1 MKTLFRITI
10 AALIVATAAGCDAF
24 KTLNNSKKS
33 AQGKPYELIVVCP
46 QAEWTGEVGDSLRAI
61 FTAPVP
67 YLNQIEPIFDVLRVT
82 ERGFTGMVADHRNIL
97 KILVDPELKET
108 TTAVQYDVTSDPQIV
123 MTLQGP
129 SDGAL
134 VKYLSENREN
144 LVYALEKAERDRAVK
159 ANETYGNPGI
169 ESAILKTFGVEMKVP
184 KGYTL
189 AAQKPDFIWARN
201 EYPTASQGFFI
212 YSYPYEGKQSLTEEA
227 LVAARNKYAA
237 QIPGPAEGSYMI
249 TSDAFAPDY
258 RLFRMEQKTLMLLV
272 GCGAAGAIS
281 GIFKAPI
288 AGVVFVV
295 EVLLLDLTMTSVL
308 PLLIT
313 SVTAATVSYIFTGTE
328 AMFPF
333 SQTEVFVIERIPYV
347 LLLGVFCGLVSLY
360 FTKVMNRIEGMY
372 RNLNNYW
379 KKFVVGG
386 IMLSVLIFIFPPL
399 YGEGYD
405 TISSLLNGQFSHIMD
420 KSMFYGLN
428 ETYWGLQIFLT
439 LILLFKVF
447 ASSATNAGGGCGG
460 IFAPS
465 LYLGC
470 IAGFVFAHASNY
482 FPFTMYLSEKN
493 FALLGMAGIMSGVM
507 HAPLTGVFLIAEL
520 TGGYALFLPLMIV
533 SVSSYITIKMFL
545 PHSIYSMRLAQ
556 KGELLTHHKD
566 RAVLTLLNTDSVIE
580 RDFLTVSPEMS
591 LGDMVKVIAKS
602 GRNTFPVIDERGI
615 LLGLVQLDNIRNI
628 MFRPELY
635 NRFHVSKFMVSAPA
649 KIQVGTP
656 MEQIMRIFDDTKA
669 WNLPVVDEEG
679 RYIGFMSKS
688 KIFNSYREVLVENF
702 SGD

>member
-1 MKTLFRITI
+1 MVAQGLAVAIFV
-10 AALIVATAAGCDAF
+10 AMFVLIVMDKFGRQYI
-24 KTLNNSKKS
+24 TL
-33 AQGKPYELIVVCP
+33 
-46 QAEWTGEVGDSLRAI
+46 
-61 FTAPVP
+61 
-67 YLNQIEPIFDVLRVT
+67 
-82 ERGFTGMVADHRNIL
+82 
-97 KILVDPELKET
+97 
-108 TTAVQYDVTSDPQIV
+108 
-123 MTLQGP
+123 
-129 SDGAL
+129 
-134 VKYLSENREN
+134 
-144 LVYALEKAERDRAVK
+144 
-159 ANETYGNPGI
+159 
-169 ESAILKTFGVEMKVP
+169 
-184 KGYTL
+184 
-189 AAQKPDFIWARN
+189 
-201 EYPTASQGFFI
+201 
-212 YSYPYEGKQSLTEEA
+212 
-227 LVAARNKYAA
+227 
-237 QIPGPAEGSYMI
+237 
-249 TSDAFAPDY
+249 
-258 RLFRMEQKTLMLLV
+258 
-272 GCGAAGAIS
+272 GCGALTLIGVFGICMRSVNAIWEIINLRSIFTLDFWYQGSGAAESGIGINWETVIFIACMMIMVEGMARVGFFDWLCMRIAKMVHFNTIPIFITFMIMSAVLAMFIDSITVILFLAAVTIELSSLLKFNPVPMIMAEIFCANLGGSATMCGDPPNIIIGTALHYSFADFVSNTGAIA

-333 SQTEVFVIERIPYV
+333 SQTEAFVIERIPYV

-360 FTKVMNRIEGMY
+360 FTKVMNRVEGMY

-420 KSMFYGLN
+420 KSMFYSLN
-428 ETYWGLQIFLT
+428 DTYWGLQIFLT

-615 LLGLVQLDNIRNI
+615 LLGLVLLDNIRNI